1 MTKPIITDVEMA
13 KNLVEMTYDA
23 NLVYE
28 DEFECEFERFKYLFH
43 RDSWIY
49 FNDAERALIREQ
61 LYNVFWSIKLV
72 KSDEKNFN
80 DENDDDDTRK
90 FHLLHNPIYTEI
102 KWENEC
108 DYYGQSD
115 NFEHINQVYLLR
127 KGLKTYFK
135 K

>member
-13 KNLVEMTYDA
+13 KDLVEMTYDA
-23 NLVYE
+23 NRVYE
-28 DEFECEFERFKYLFH
+28 HDYECEYERFQHLFS
-43 RDSWIY
+43 RDSWVY
-49 FNDAERALIREQ
+49 FNDDERHLIQKQ
-61 LYNVFWSIKLV
+61 LYNVFWSIQLV

-80 DENDDDDTRK
+80 DENDNDDTHK

-108 DYYGQSD
+108 DYYGHSD

-127 KGLKTYFK
+127 EGLKTYLK

>member
-28 DEFECEFERFKYLFH
+28 DEFECEFERFKHLFH

-61 LYNVFWSIKLV
+61 LYNVFSSIQLV
-72 KSDEKNFN
+72 KSDEKN
-80 DENDDDDTRK
+80 ENDDTHK

-108 DYYGQSD
+108 DDYGQSD

-127 KGLKTYFK
+127 EGLKTYLK